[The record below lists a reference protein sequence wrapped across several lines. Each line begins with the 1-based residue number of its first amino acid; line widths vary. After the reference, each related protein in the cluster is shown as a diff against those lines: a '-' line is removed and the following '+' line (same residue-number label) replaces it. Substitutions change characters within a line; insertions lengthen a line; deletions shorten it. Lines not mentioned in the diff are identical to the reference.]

1 MIARGAPMVMA
12 AWLASGLV
20 SALAAPSCAVAQ
32 WRVEI
37 TDCEGGPMA
46 REGLTAAL
54 EVELDGSSDPDPAAA
69 IRIAFDC
76 PEESAV
82 VSLVEDRD
90 GAGDAAQVALDS
102 TLPHLRDR
110 LLAMV
115 AQELAVAARGIAEET
130 RAGGV
135 TVEPPDDP
143 APPVAERA
151 AVFDEPAVGEAGEA
165 IDAPQDPEPPDGEP
179 PAESVTT
186 AVPPAPL
193 VELQLLGGARA
204 FVLDAPAVLGGG
216 QLGWRW
222 DWLAGT
228 LSVEGGSQRTRYATI
243 DSFVAAVAVGVV
255 PLVARGGAL
264 YASLALFIEAG
275 IAVTSA
281 TSRVSGFTGTTELSP
296 LVGGLARLTGGW
308 WAHPSVLVVAAL
320 DAGYCYGV
328 EVVTLGEN
336 VLSLNGLSL
345 GLRLGISVA
354 P

>member
-1 MIARGAPMVMA
+1 MA

-20 SALAAPSCAVAQ
+20 SALGAPSCAVAQ

-37 TDCEGGPMA
+37 TDCEGAPMV

-69 IRIAFDC
+69 IRIEFDC
-76 PEESAV
+76 SEESAV

-90 GAGDAAQVALDS
+90 GAGDAAQVLVQAQVALDS

-115 AQELAVAARGIAEET
+115 ARELAVAARGIAEET

-135 TVEPPDDP
+135 TIEPPDAP

-151 AVFDEPAVGEAGEA
+151 AVFDEPAVGAAGEA
-165 IDAPQDPEPPDGEP
+165 IDAPQDPEPADGEP
-179 PAESVTT
+179 PAESVTP

-264 YASLALFIEAG
+264 YASLGLFVEGG

-281 TSRVSGFTGTTELSP
+281 ASRVSGFTGTTELSP
-296 LVGGLARLTGGW
+296 LIGGLARLTGGW
-308 WAHPSVLVVAAL
+308 WAHPSVLVIAAL
-320 DAGYCYGV
+320 DAGYHYGV